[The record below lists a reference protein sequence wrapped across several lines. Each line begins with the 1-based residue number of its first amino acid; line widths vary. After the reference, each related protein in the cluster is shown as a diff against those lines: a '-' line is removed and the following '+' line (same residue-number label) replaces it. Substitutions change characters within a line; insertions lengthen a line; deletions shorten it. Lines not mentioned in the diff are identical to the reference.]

1 MPLSQLLTPRDDLIF
16 VGSLWAIFEIYSLCI
31 QMGSGKG
38 GGGGGGGSKGSG
50 GGSGGGSGNV
60 GGGST
65 SKGGGGAS
73 GMMVAPGSRGATII
87 SRDAFESNPQ
97 GFFAGRHSSEKG
109 NK

>member
-1 MPLSQLLTPRDDLIF
+1 
-16 VGSLWAIFEIYSLCI
+16 
-31 QMGSGKG
+31 MGGGKG
-38 GGGGGGGSKGSG
+38 GSGGGSKGSG

-73 GMMVAPGSRGATII
+73 GMMVAPGSGGAATI
-87 SRDAFESNPQ
+87 SRGAFESNPQ
-97 GFFAGRHSSEKG
+97 GYFTGLHSSEKG